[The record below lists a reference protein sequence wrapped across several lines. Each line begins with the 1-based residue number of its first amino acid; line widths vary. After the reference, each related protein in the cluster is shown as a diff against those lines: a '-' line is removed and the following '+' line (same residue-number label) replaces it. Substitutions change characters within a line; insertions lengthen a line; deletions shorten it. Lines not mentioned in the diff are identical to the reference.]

1 MIIYGKMA
9 NKFSLRIRE
18 KQFSFHQQGVNLI
31 NSVQERHPMQKIIIV
46 LALVGFFAITT
57 NYAYSQD
64 ASLATFQETAQVIID
79 KSRSQN
85 VTASITLQTTSIQ
98 EIKIP
103 SELEKNIREN
113 GRITSVVITNQQQC
127 ILGVVEESCILINVI
142 RDSSDKGII
151 EIQDSTKE
159 IANLFIDEINEAF
172 DTNAEFHSIY
182 VHSDDEVN
190 RILET
195 SGSVSGKGT
204 VSAVYTMPMEDT
216 SSMYE
221 KISAILIPKEIRES
235 GGFYDIGKNLS
246 FEDKAKVTF
255 SIIPFKNNSLL
266 QLKLSVDYP
275 QAASNLTELT
285 PLEFL
290 GTDELK
296 RSEYFS
302 SGFYPLNSIFQI
314 VILSEEDTN
323 ISNVRGNT
331 IPTQII
337 DGEKIPIEITKKG
350 WIFDPEKGERIQGKY
365 IFGQEKSIFASDVVF
380 SLEGEKIKTIE
391 GPKFDESLII
401 LVVII
406 IGGVGAAVFFLKGYK
421 K

>member
-1 MIIYGKMA
+1 
-9 NKFSLRIRE
+9 
-18 KQFSFHQQGVNLI
+18 
-31 NSVQERHPMQKIIIV
+31 MQKIIV
-46 LALVGFFAITT
+46 LLALVGFFAITL

-64 ASLATFQETAQVIID
+64 ASLATFQETAQVIVD

-113 GRITSVVITNQQQC
+113 GKITSVVITNQKQC
-127 ILGVVEESCILINVI
+127 ILGVVDESCIIINVK

-151 EIQDSTKE
+151 EIQESTKE
-159 IANLFIDEINEAF
+159 IAKLFIDEINEAF
-172 DTNAEFHSIY
+172 DTNAKFHSIFL
-182 VHSDDEVN
+182 HSDDEVN
-190 RILET
+190 KILET
-195 SGSVSGKGT
+195 SGSVSGRGT

-216 SSMYE
+216 GSMYE
-221 KISAILIPKEIRES
+221 KISAILIPKEIRDF
-235 GGFYDIGKNLS
+235 GGFYDTAKNLS
-246 FEDKAKVTF
+246 LEDKAKVTF

-290 GTDELK
+290 GTEELK

-314 VILSEEDTN
+314 VILSEESTS
-323 ISNVRGNT
+323 ISNVRGKT

-365 IFGQEKSIFASDVVF
+365 IFGQEKSVFASDLAF
-380 SLEGEKIKTIE
+380 SLEGDEVKTVD
-391 GPKFDESLII
+391 PKFDESLII
-401 LVVII
+401 LVIII
-406 IGGVGAAVFFLKGYK
+406 IGGIGAAVFFLKGYK

>member
-1 MIIYGKMA
+1 MGI
-9 NKFSLRIRE
+9 
-18 KQFSFHQQGVNLI
+18 
-31 NSVQERHPMQKIIIV
+31 
-46 LALVGFFAITT
+46 LALVGIFVITS

-64 ASLATFQETAQVIID
+64 ASLATFQETAQVLID
-79 KSRSQN
+79 KGRSQN

-103 SELEKNIREN
+103 SELEKKIREN
-113 GRITSVVITNQQQC
+113 ERIVSVIITNQEQC
-127 ILGVVEESCILINVI
+127 ILGVFNQSCILINVK
-142 RDSSDKGII
+142 RDPSDKGII
-151 EIQDSTKE
+151 EIQDSTK
-159 IANLFIDEINEAF
+159 ALSNLFIDDINQTF
-172 DTNAEFHSIY
+172 DTNAQFHSVF

-195 SGSVSGKGT
+195 SGAVSGRGT

-221 KISAILIPKEIRES
+221 KISAILIPKDIRDA
-235 GGFYDIGKNLS
+235 GGFYETAKNLS
-246 FEDKAKVTF
+246 FEDNAKVTF
-255 SIIPFKNNSLL
+255 SIIPFNNNSLL

-275 QAASNLTELT
+275 QAASNLIKLM

-296 RSEYFS
+296 RSGYFS

-314 VILSEEDTN
+314 VILSEEPTS
-323 ISNVRGNT
+323 ISNVKGN
-331 IPTQII
+331 IVPTQII

-350 WIFDPEKGERIQGKY
+350 WIFDPEQGEKIQGKY
-365 IFGQEKSIFASDVVF
+365 IFGQEESIYASDLIF
-380 SLEGEKIKTIE
+380 SLEGDETPAKE
-391 GPKFDESLII
+391 NPKLDESTII
-401 LVVII
+401 LAIII
-406 IGGVGAAVFFLKGYK
+406 IGGIGAAIFFLKGYK

>member
-1 MIIYGKMA
+1 
-9 NKFSLRIRE
+9 
-18 KQFSFHQQGVNLI
+18 
-31 NSVQERHPMQKIIIV
+31 MQKIIV
-46 LALVGFFAITT
+46 LLALVGFFAIAL

-64 ASLATFQETAQVIID
+64 ASLATFQETAQVIVD

-113 GRITSVVITNQQQC
+113 GKITSVVITNQKQC
-127 ILGVVEESCILINVI
+127 ILGVVDESCIIINVK

-151 EIQDSTKE
+151 EIQESTKE
-159 IANLFIDEINEAF
+159 IAKLFIDEINEAF
-172 DTNAEFHSIY
+172 DTNAKFHSIFL
-182 VHSDDEVN
+182 HSDDEVN
-190 RILET
+190 KILET
-195 SGSVSGKGT
+195 SGSVSGRGT

-216 SSMYE
+216 GSMYE
-221 KISAILIPKEIRES
+221 KISAILIPKEIRDF
-235 GGFYDIGKNLS
+235 GGFYDTAKNLS
-246 FEDKAKVTF
+246 LEDKAKVTF

-290 GTDELK
+290 GTEELK

-314 VILSEEDTN
+314 VILSEESTS
-323 ISNVRGNT
+323 ISNVRGKT

-365 IFGQEKSIFASDVVF
+365 IFGQEKSVFASDLAF
-380 SLEGEKIKTIE
+380 SLEGDEVKTVD
-391 GPKFDESLII
+391 PKFDESLII
-401 LVVII
+401 LVIII
-406 IGGVGAAVFFLKGYK
+406 IGGIGAAVFFLKGYK